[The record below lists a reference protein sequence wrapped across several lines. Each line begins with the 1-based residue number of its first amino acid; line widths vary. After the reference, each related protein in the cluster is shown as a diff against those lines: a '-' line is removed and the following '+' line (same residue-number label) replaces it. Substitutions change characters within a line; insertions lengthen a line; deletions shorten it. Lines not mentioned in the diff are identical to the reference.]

1 MRVLF
6 ATSEVAPWSK
16 TGGLAD
22 VSAGLPAALA
32 ARGVDVTVVSP
43 RYGVVDPRRWDLYA
57 EERLVPFSVDVG
69 GAPYGTTILVAPES
83 RGVTHWF
90 VDNDELF
97 ARPGIYGEDGEDYRD
112 NAIRFRFFADVVRI
126 LARKTGADLIHC
138 NDWQTGLVP
147 WLERK
152 AADPIPTVMTVHNLA
167 FQGQFP
173 KEDGLRVGLSAVD
186 LTPDG
191 PFEWDKLNYLK
202 GGLLAAD
209 RVTTVSRGYAKEILT
224 PEFGCGLDPVLRARG
239 GDLEGITNGADL
251 AEWDP
256 ATDETLF
263 AAFGPEDLSGKALC
277 KEELLSVAGLT
288 AEPERP
294 VIGMVGRLTEQKG
307 LDLLVPAI
315 DKIVAMGFSMVI
327 LGNGQEEY
335 ELPLQAATI
344 RHPGRIAAMI
354 RYDHKL
360 AHLIE
365 AGADF
370 FLMPSRFEP
379 CGLNQMYSQLYGT
392 PPVVHAVGGLVDTVT
407 DPDEGTAPSGFKFR
421 DYTGEAMLDALR
433 RALAVYEDPGA
444 LDEMRSAG
452 MRRDLSW
459 TAPAKAYMDLYNSV
473 IKPSVEV

>member
-32 ARGVDVTVVSP
+32 ALGVDVTVVSP
-43 RYGVVDPRRWDLYA
+43 RYGVVDHRRWGLYA
-57 EERLVPFSVDVG
+57 EGRLAPFFVDVG
-69 GAPYGTTILVAPES
+69 GTPYGTTILAAQAA

-90 VDNDELF
+90 VDDDELF
-97 ARPGIYGEDGEDYRD
+97 ARPGIYGEDGEDYPD
-112 NAIRFRFFADVVRI
+112 NAVRYRFFADVVRI
-126 LARKTGADLIHC
+126 LARKVGADLIHC

-147 WLERK
+147 WLERR
-152 AADPIPTVMTVHNLA
+152 APDPIPTVMTVHNLA
-167 FQGQFP
+167 FHGQFP
-173 KEDGLRVGLSAVD
+173 VEDAPRAGLSGA
-186 LTPDG
+186 LTLDG

-224 PEFGCGLDPVLRARG
+224 PEFGCGLDPVMRARG
-239 GDLEGITNGADL
+239 GDLVGITNGADL

-256 ATDETLF
+256 ATDETLP
-263 AAFGPEDLSGKALC
+263 ATFGPEELSGKASC
-277 KEELLSVAGLT
+277 KAELLSLAGLA

-307 LDLLVPAI
+307 LDLVVPAM
-315 DKIVAMGFSMVI
+315 DAIVAMGFSMVI
-327 LGNGQEEY
+327 LGTGQEEY
-335 ELPLQAATI
+335 ELPLQAAAI
-344 RHPGRIAAMI
+344 RHPGRVAAMI
-354 RYDHKL
+354 RYDNEL

-407 DPDEGTAPSGFKFR
+407 DPDEGPAPTGFKFR
-421 DYTGEAMLDALR
+421 EFTREAMLGALD
-433 RALAVYEDPGA
+433 RALAIFEDPRG
-444 LDEMRSAG
+444 LDEMRRAG
-452 MRRDLSW
+452 MRRDFSW
-459 TAPAKAYMDLYNSV
+459 TGPAKTYMNLYDS
-473 IKPSVEV
+473 IIEPSVEV

>member
-32 ARGVDVTVVSP
+32 ARGVDVTVVTP
-43 RYGVVDPRRWDLYA
+43 RYGLVDPRRWGLFA
-57 EERLVPFSVDVG
+57 EGRLAPFFVDVG
-69 GAPYGTTILVAPES
+69 GTPYGATILAAPKT
-83 RGVTHWF
+83 GGATHWF

-97 ARPGIYGEDGEDYRD
+97 ARPGIYGEDGEDYPD
-112 NAIRFRFFADVVRI
+112 NAVRYRFFGDVVRS
-126 LARKTGADLIHC
+126 LARKVNADLIHC

-147 WLERK
+147 WLERR
-152 AADPIPTVMTVHNLA
+152 AAAPIPTVMTVHNLA
-167 FQGQFP
+167 FHGQFP
-173 KEDGLRVGLSAVD
+173 VDDAPRVGLSAA

-191 PFEWDKLNYLK
+191 PFEWDKLNFLK

-209 RVTTVSRGYAKEILT
+209 RVTTVSRCYAREVLT
-224 PEFGCGLDPVLRARG
+224 PEFGCGLDPVMRARG
-239 GDLEGITNGADL
+239 GDLVGITNGADL
-251 AEWDP
+251 REWDP
-256 ATDETLF
+256 AADELLPAT
-263 AAFGPEDLSGKALC
+263 FGPEDLSGKALC
-277 KEELLSVAGLT
+277 KEELLSLAGLT

-307 LDLLVPAI
+307 LDLVVPAVNE
-315 DKIVAMGFSMVI
+315 IVAMGFSMVI
-327 LGNGQEEY
+327 LGTGQEEY
-335 ELPLQAATI
+335 ELPLQAAAI
-344 RHPGRIAAMI
+344 RHRGRFAAMI
-354 RYDHKL
+354 RYSNEL

-392 PPVVHAVGGLVDTVT
+392 LPVVHAVGGLVDTVM
-407 DPDEGTAPSGFKFR
+407 DPDEGAAPSGFKFR
-421 DYTGEAMLDALR
+421 PYAREAMLGALR
-433 RALAVYEDPGA
+433 RALAVYQAPGA
-444 LDEMRSAG
+444 LDEMRRAG
-452 MRRDLSW
+452 MRRDFSW
-459 TAPAKAYMDLYNSV
+459 TAPAKAYMNLYDSV